1 MHIETMDRVQIQKRK
16 GERQM
21 SYQAKMTGT
30 IILKGEITSDQKKEV
45 INILGDT
52 GYCSPEI
59 YKMDGNTNIDYA
71 DCGRYND
78 DDIKNA
84 LDELKK
90 KFKVKSGELVFI
102 GEDDTQWCLRYVEKP
117 EGDPSEPVGGWEE
130 LRGEVAYVK
139 YGMPGYQQLLDMFIS
154 YVTNDLEGSG
164 NPEYVREALSNC
176 GCDANMQKMLGLETA
191 A

>member
-1 MHIETMDRVQIQKRK
+1 
-16 GERQM
+16 M

-30 IILKGEITSDQKKEV
+30 IILKGEITSDQKTEV
-45 INILGDT
+45 INILRNT

-59 YKMDGNTNIDYA
+59 YKMDGNTNIDYS
-71 DCGRYND
+71 DCGRYNEY
-78 DDIKNA
+78 DIKDA
-84 LDELKK
+84 LDELTK
-90 KFKVKSGELVFI
+90 KFKIESGELVFI
-102 GEDDTQWCLRYVEKP
+102 GEDDTQWCFRYVEKP

-154 YVTNDLEGSG
+154 YVTNDLEGS
-164 NPEYVREALSNC
+164 NPEYVREALANC
-176 GCDANMQKMLGLETA
+176 GCDADMQKMLGLETA